1 MKAEPYKIYEMQQR
15 LFWKIHMNTELL
27 QNKRKIASKQ
37 LNLLP
42 KRICK
47 ITNKAQ
53 VSRRKEV
60 MKITVEINNIEIKK
74 LIEKINK
81 SNSWFFRRIS
91 KLSKPLAR
99 LIKKTEKRTWMNKVR
114 NKRREILTNTSKSLK
129 KNHRKYY
136 EQSNKLDYPRASFW
150 KHKSA
155 KAESKRNTQFKE
167 AYQQKWI

>member
-1 MKAEPYKIYEMQQR
+1 MTMKAEPYKIYEMQQR
-15 LFWKIHMNTELL
+15 LFWKIHMNIELL

-99 LIKKTEKRTWMNKVR
+99 LIKETEKRT
-114 NKRREILTNTSKSLK
+114 
-129 KNHRKYY
+129 
-136 EQSNKLDYPRASFW
+136 
-150 KHKSA
+150 
-155 KAESKRNTQFKE
+155 
-167 AYQQKWI
+167 